1 MHAASFPCSPRDRVL
16 DGATELFAVHGYQAI
31 SLRDLARH
39 TGLAA
44 GSLYHHIESKQAL
57 LFELIEATL
66 QDLVFTT
73 QRALGRA
80 SDNKDRLKLFVTT
93 FLRFHQNERHRIAL
107 VHQECRYLDNH
118 QRCVVEELKRSYLG
132 ILGEVITRLA
142 PDSTVSPT
150 LLHIKK
156 QAIIELL
163 FTQSR
168 WCSPFVPISMQ
179 QESLLLIVEGIVSS
193 GHMPPIQRAGCG

>member
-1 MHAASFPCSPRDRVL
+1 MHAVPLPCSPRDRVL
-16 DGATELFAVHGYQAI
+16 DGATELFAVHGYPAI

-66 QDLVFTT
+66 QDLIFTT

-80 SDNKDRLKLFVTT
+80 SGNKDCLRLFVAT
-93 FLRFHQNERHRIAL
+93 FLQFHEVEQHRIAL
-107 VHQECRYLDNH
+107 VQQECRYLDSH
-118 QRCVVEELKRSYLG
+118 HRCLVEELKKAYLE
-132 ILGEVITRLA
+132 ILGDVMVRLA
-142 PDSTVSPT
+142 PDSKASPA
-150 LLHIKK
+150 LLDIKK

-168 WCSPFVPISMQ
+168 WCSPFVAASMQ
-179 QESLLLIVEGIVSS
+179 QDSLLLIIEGIVSS
-193 GHMPPIQRAGCG
+193 GHIPPMQNVG